1 MFDRLACYL
10 SPWYDY
16 QCTIEFCYTCRFCD
30 IHQIRKYYAESLERN
45 LVFWKCSGDL
55 IKIRLVKYW
64 LKSAPLPYCIAYRK
78 SLFFIVWLVGEGG
91 GRGLPRI
98 FPFHF
103 YMFLKKWGQPP
114 MQRACIRYQV
124 HVLFI
129 ICITS
134 CVNVKTRI
142 FIL

>member
-1 MFDRLACYL
+1 MTGLHVIFHHDMIISVLLNSATRA
-10 SPWYDY
+10 DFV
-16 QCTIEFCYTCRFCD
+16 IF
-30 IHQIRKYYAESLERN
+30 IKYGSIMPNHWNVTSFFESVR
-45 LVFWKCSGDL
+45 GDL